1 MNVYIEELRSD
12 HRRLSRLLR
21 YIQENLPGERAQWR
35 PDRVRAMRQ
44 CIEYICTYSVVVHQ
58 DKEDVLFRRLAA
70 RDASARVYT
79 DVLTAEHRLLT
90 HNAEDLHRTARLVED
105 GKASYGD
112 RLEKSARAFIG
123 AKLRH
128 MRLEEDTV
136 FPLLENRLTLEDWK
150 SVITDMPP
158 ERDPLS
164 GDDCSGVYAPLRSLV
179 QGHAE
184 TVG

>member
-1 MNVYIEELRSD
+1 MNVYIQELRSD

-21 YIQENLPGERAQWR
+21 YIQENLPGERARWQ
-35 PDRVRAMRQ
+35 PDRIRAMRQ
-44 CIEYICTYSVVVHQ
+44 CIEYICSYSVVVHH

-70 RDASARVYT
+70 RDESARVYI

-90 HNAEDLHRTARLVED
+90 HNAEHLRRTVRLVED
-105 GKASYGD
+105 GKAAYG
-112 RLEKSARAFIG
+112 RVLGKSARAFIS

-164 GDDCSGVYAPLRSLV
+164 VDDRSEAYAPLRSLV
-179 QGHAE
+179 MAPAE
-184 TVG
+184 RVG